1 MILCDLCF
9 CSVDAARED
18 GSLGRLVNDNHI
30 NPNSKMKF
38 LNVEGKPHLCLFA
51 TQDISAGEEITYNY
65 GNSDW
70 PWRSKV
76 IRVYI
81 KSCVYTSNG
90 FLFYHQLSLLHYY
103 KKATMTH

>member
-1 MILCDLCF
+1 MCYLCF

-18 GSLGRLVNDNHI
+18 GSLGRLVNDDHI

-70 PWRSKV
+70 PWRCKV
-76 IRVYI
+76 ISVHKIVFPYI
-81 KSCVYTSNG
+81 NVFFNSIINT
-90 FLFYHQLSLLHYY
+90 HYCI
-103 KKATMTH
+103 TIRRMG